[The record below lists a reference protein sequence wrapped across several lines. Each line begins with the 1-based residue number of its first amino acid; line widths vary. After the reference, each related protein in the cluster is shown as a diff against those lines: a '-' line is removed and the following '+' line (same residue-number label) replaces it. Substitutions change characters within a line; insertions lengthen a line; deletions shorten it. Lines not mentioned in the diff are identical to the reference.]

1 MIRGLMKR
9 ILIFC
14 LLAVAC
20 GREETPTTTSQAPAP
35 APVRVPAATA
45 SMPPRSNVTYAKAV
59 DLFRTS
65 SALHFDLILGNV
77 KTSGDL
83 VRPKAGQE
91 RLRFRADR
99 DEWIAVRR
107 FTGVTWYR
115 NGKRDANEPAYADQV
130 YQWMT
135 FFSDPEKSPPQVV
148 GTETVNGEECS
159 HIRFTNLNTKETD
172 DVWIRAADN
181 QLVRL
186 KTSGSGKAFPPVDLT
201 VSHPSGTITIEEP
214 KR

>member
-1 MIRGLMKR
+1 MKR

-20 GREETPTTTSQAPAP
+20 GKEETPTTTTQPPAPAP
-35 APVRVPAATA
+35 APTATA
-45 SMPPRSNVTYAKAV
+45 MMSPRSDVTYPKAV

-65 SALHFDLILGNV
+65 SALHFDLVLGNV
-77 KTSGDL
+77 KTTGEL

-91 RLRFRADR
+91 RLRFRAEGS
-99 DEWIAVRR
+99 EWIAVRHV
-107 FTGVTWYR
+107 TGVTWYR

-135 FFSDPEKSPPQVV
+135 LFADPEKSPPQVV
-148 GTETVNGEECS
+148 GTETLNGEECS
-159 HIRFTNLNTKETD
+159 HIRFTNLNTKESD
-172 DVWIRAADN
+172 DIWIRHTDN

-186 KTSGSGKAFPPVDLT
+186 KTSGAGKAFPPVELT
-201 VSHPSGTITIEEP
+201 VSQPGATTTIEEP
-214 KR
+214 KG

>member
-1 MIRGLMKR
+1 M
-9 ILIFC
+9 
-14 LLAVAC
+14 
-20 GREETPTTTSQAPAP
+20 PA
-35 APVRVPAATA
+35 
-45 SMPPRSNVTYAKAV
+45 SSNVTYAKAV
-59 DLFRTS
+59 DLFRTAS
-65 SALHFDLILGNV
+65 SLHFDLILGNV

-83 VRPKAGQE
+83 ERPKSGQE

-148 GTETVNGEECS
+148 GTETVNGDECS
-159 HIRFTNLNTKETD
+159 HLRFTNLNTKETV
-172 DVWIRAADN
+172 DVWIRGADN
-181 QLVRL
+181 QLARL
-186 KTSGSGKAFPPVDLT
+186 KTSGSGRAFPPVELT
-201 VSHPSGTITIEEP
+201 VTHPSGTLTIEEP
-214 KR
+214 KG